1 VEGVSAR
8 LAIVMDRAIIQSDF
22 DTIARLSDVHG
33 CGSDRYGRFVASLV
47 PGHAT
52 RVMDI
57 GCGLGGFAAG
67 LAAPGREVVGVDLS
81 PEMIARAR
89 HAGRD
94 TPGLSFLC
102 ADFLESDFGAGG
114 FDCVV
119 SSAAL
124 HHMDT
129 DAAVMRM
136 AGLLR
141 PGGRLIIHDLRADA
155 GPLDRVLTVCALAH
169 EAIGRLART
178 GHVRSPRPVR
188 EAWARHG
195 AREAY
200 LTIREARALAVRLL
214 PGAALHYHWLW
225 RYTIVWDRADRSVGR
240 PAMQG

>member
-1 VEGVSAR
+1 MEGVSAR
-8 LAIVMDRAIIQSDF
+8 VAVVMDRAIIRSDF

-33 CGSDRYGRFVASLV
+33 CGSDRYGRFMASLV
-47 PGHAT
+47 PGRAT
-52 RVMDI
+52 RVLDI
-57 GCGLGGFAAG
+57 GCRLGGFAAR
-67 LAAPGREVVGVDLS
+67 LAAPGREVIGVDLS

-89 HAGRD
+89 RAGRD

-102 ADFLESDFGAGG
+102 ADFLEFDFGAGG

-129 DAAVMRM
+129 DAAVRRM
-136 AGLLR
+136 VELLR

-155 GPLDRVLTVCALAH
+155 GPLERALTVCALAQ
-169 EAIGRLART
+169 EAIERLART
-178 GHVRSPRPVR
+178 GHLRSPRPLR

-200 LTIREARALAVRLL
+200 LTIREARSLAVRLL
-214 PGAALHYHWLW
+214 PGAVVHYHWLF
-225 RYTIVWDRADRSVGR
+225 RYTIVWDKQRA
-240 PAMQG
+240 